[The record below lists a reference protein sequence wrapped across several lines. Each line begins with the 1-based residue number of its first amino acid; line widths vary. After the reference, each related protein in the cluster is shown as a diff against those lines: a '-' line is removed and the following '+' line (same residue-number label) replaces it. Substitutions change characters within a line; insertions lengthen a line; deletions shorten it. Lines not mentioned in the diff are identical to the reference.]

1 MFVSSSKLLRYRKY
15 AKPETGNGA
24 RDVNG
29 TVISSTTLAFEK
41 VQDAV
46 KSSFLEIHKKM
57 STFYTS
63 NGAAEE
69 KITNERIAGLLL
81 PHMTYV
87 NDVLLR
93 ETVVVCYSLI
103 KDIDSL

>member
-1 MFVSSSKLLRYRKY
+1 MSTSVSKFNY
-15 AKPETGNGA
+15 AFETSFETEKEA
-24 RDVNG
+24 RDVSG

-41 VQDAV
+41 MQDSV
-46 KSSFLEIHKKM
+46 HSSFQEIHKKM

-69 KITNERIAGLLL
+69 KITNERIAELLL
-81 PHMTYV
+81 PHMSYV
-87 NDVLLR
+87 NYVLLR
-93 ETVVVCYSLI
+93 ETLVVCYSLI